1 VKAVTTWLKDAPLHQ
16 LVESSVD
23 GDVVNVVVIGPVD
36 GLANVDDLADEL
48 SASFGRNI
56 TADVR
61 IVVEE
66 RVTSSGSQP

>member
-1 VKAVTTWLKDAPLHQ
+1 MLF
-16 LVESSVD
+16 EICY
-23 GDVVNVVVIGPVD
+23 VVVIGPVD